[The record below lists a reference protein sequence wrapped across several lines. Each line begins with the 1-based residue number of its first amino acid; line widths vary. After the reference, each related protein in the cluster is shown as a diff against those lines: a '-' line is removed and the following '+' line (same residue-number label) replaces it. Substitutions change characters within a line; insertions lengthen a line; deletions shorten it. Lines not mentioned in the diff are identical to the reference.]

1 MGIRPK
7 PIIKMNYL
15 LSLPPNLVNN
25 FHQLS
30 CKPKENWFVASDP
43 IGARVGSGGGT
54 AHLLA
59 EYKKEGYSP
68 EEKKIII
75 HAGGQSRRLPSYAT
89 AGKVLLPVPVF
100 RWSRGQ
106 RLDQTLLDIQLP
118 LLEKLM
124 AKSSGRQNALI
135 ASGDVL
141 IHCPELPVELP
152 DVDVLCLGI
161 WVSPHLASRHG
172 VFFTPRD
179 NPQQLDFMLQK
190 PDHATIENLATSHLF
205 MMDVGVWILSDRAI
219 GILMQKSGWTE
230 TGFSKGQ
237 PDFYD
242 LYSEFGTCLGK
253 NPSGKDDD
261 ISALSVSIL
270 PLNNGVFYH
279 YGTSKELISSTEAIQ
294 NSVQDQRSIW
304 HNRVKSHPSLFVQN
318 ALSSIAWNDRHK
330 NIWVENSCIPSS
342 WDISSNHIFTGI
354 PENEWKLK
362 VSPGICIDIV
372 PIGDEEFCIRPY
384 GINDLF
390 SGTFSEEGTTWMG
403 ETLAQW
409 LAKRGIEEEACG
421 IELDKD
427 IQFTK
432 LFPLIAKENLTQE
445 FIHWL
450 LNGGEDIAQK
460 QIWLRADKLSA
471 NDISNEANLT
481 RLQTQRLRFRSKTL
495 KPLAVNY
502 KRSVFYQLD
511 LSHVASEYRRS
522 GNALPEELPLS
533 ERPLIR
539 ARDLMFRSSFYQS
552 TDPHKSATYE
562 KEAFATL
569 HDVITQSIDHGNI
582 PKLNI
587 YSDQIIWGRSPARLD
602 LAGGWSDTPPFCMQF
617 GGSVVNIAVE
627 MNGQP
632 PIQIFIRLSSEPV
645 ITLRSIDNG
654 EAEVVSTYEELA
666 QYNTVVSSFSIP
678 KAALCLAGFH
688 PDFCG
693 AQFKSLKEQLS
704 SFGGGFEMS
713 MLSAI
718 PKGSGLGTS
727 SILGATILGILSDF
741 CSFSWNK
748 HEIAHRTLILEQL
761 LTAGGGWQDQ
771 YGGILSGVKLLESEP
786 GTQEKMRVRWLPD
799 QLFTQTEYKGN
810 WLLYYTGIT
819 RVAKNILGEIVR
831 GMFLNQ
837 GKVLSTVEDIKRHS
851 KYMAELIQ
859 TGDFEGVGKML
870 LRSWEYNKVLDSGT
884 SSPEIEQIIH
894 KIADYALGYKLL
906 GAGGG
911 GFILICAKDN
921 EAAAR
926 IQTSLT
932 ENPPNSKARFVKM
945 EMSKLGFQLSRS

>member
-1 MGIRPK
+1 M
-7 PIIKMNYL
+7 KMNYL

-25 FHQLS
+25 FHCLS
-30 CKPKENWFVASDP
+30 NKPKNNWFVASDP
-43 IGARVGSGGGT
+43 EGARVGSGGGT
-54 AHLLA
+54 AHLLSV
-59 EYKKEGYSP
+59 YKKEGYP
-68 EEKKIII
+68 EEEKKIII

-106 RLDQTLLDIQLP
+106 KIDQTLLDIQLP

-124 AKSSGRQNALI
+124 SKSSARQNALI

-172 VFFTPRD
+172 VFFTPRN

-190 PDHATIENLATSHLF
+190 PEHGTIEKLAMSHLF

-219 GILMQKSGWTE
+219 TVLMQKSGWTGD
-230 TGFSKGQ
+230 GFRNGQ

-253 NPSGKDDD
+253 NPSGKDND
-261 ISALSVSIL
+261 INALSVSIL
-270 PLNNGVFYH
+270 PLKDGVFYH

-318 ALSSIAWNDRHK
+318 AISEIAWNETHK
-330 NIWVENSCIPSS
+330 NIWVENSCIPST
-342 WDISSNHIFTGI
+342 WDISSDHIFTGV
-354 PENEWKLK
+354 PENTWMLK
-362 VSPGICIDIV
+362 IAPGICIDIV
-372 PIGDEEFCIRPY
+372 PIGDEESCIRLY

-390 SGTFSEEGTTWMG
+390 SGTFAEEGTTWMG
-403 ETLAQW
+403 ETLAAW
-409 LAKRGIEEEACG
+409 LSKRGMEQESCAIET
-421 IELDKD
+421 DKD
-427 IQFTK
+427 IQFAK
-432 LFPLIAKENLTQE
+432 LFPVIAKENLTQE
-445 FIHWL
+445 FVHWL
-450 LNGGEDIAQK
+450 LNGGENGVQK
-460 QIWLRADKLSA
+460 QIWLDAVKLSA
-471 NDISNEANLT
+471 NDISNQANLV
-481 RLQTQRLRFRSKTL
+481 RLQQQRDHFRRITL

-511 LSHVASEYRRS
+511 LDHIASEYHQS
-522 GNALPEELPLS
+522 GHSLPPELS
-533 ERPLIR
+533 ADEQALIR
-539 ARDLMFRSSFYQS
+539 ARDFMFRSAFYKYS
-552 TDPHKSATYE
+552 DGDKSKAYE

-569 HDVITQSIDHGNI
+569 HDVITSSIEHGNI
-582 PKLNI
+582 PRLNI

-617 GGSVVNIAVE
+617 GGSVVNLAVE

-632 PIQIFIRLSSEPV
+632 PIQIFIRLSSEPT

-654 EAEVVSTYEELA
+654 EAEVVRTYEELA
-666 QYNTVVSSFSIP
+666 QYNTVISSFSIP

-693 AQFKSLKEQLS
+693 AKYKTLKEQLS

-727 SILGATILGILSDF
+727 SILGATILGVLSDF

-748 HEIAHRTLILEQL
+748 HQIAHRTLILEQL

-786 GTQEKMRVRWLPD
+786 GTQEKMHVRWLPD

-819 RVAKNILGEIVR
+819 RVAKGILGEIVR

-837 GKVLSTVEDIKRHS
+837 GKVLSTVEEIKKHS
-851 KYMAELIQ
+851 KCMAELIQ
-859 TGDFEGVGKML
+859 SGDFNGVGKML
-870 LRSWEYNKVLDSGT
+870 LRSWEYNKTLDSGT
-884 SSPEIEQIIH
+884 SGPEIEQIIS

-932 ENPPNSKARFVKM
+932 ENPPNSKARFVRM
-945 EMSKLGFQLSRS
+945 EMSTLGFQLSRS